1 MKKILAI
8 ILLLVALT
16 ATSKNPTR
24 IATCTVTG
32 QTGTIYTVVDKT
44 GEVWAFDNDAYY
56 AIGQTIMVVFNT
68 MKTTSI
74 YDDEIIYVK

>member
-16 ATSKNPTR
+16 ATSKNPIR

-32 QTGTIYTVVDKT
+32 QTDTVYTVVDKT
-44 GEVWAFDNDAYY
+44 GEVWAFDNDTHY
-56 AIGQTIMVVFNT
+56 AIGQKVMVVFNT